1 MRISATNVPS
11 FFFHFQFSFFFELHR
26 QFLWSNYLLT
36 HHQTIEHCLKQ
47 WRILKRMFWM
57 FWIFWMF
64 WMFWMCVADD
74 SFTVVQLVFAC
85 TIFGLLDIWN
95 SLDMKFAKRGIYRN
109 FQRLRLAKFKISKIW
124 DLVTGDI
131 QDVNFRKTRIC
142 TAPGIFEISRF
153 WRLNLF
159 WISKILIFST
169 FGWNLQKIC
178 NF

>member
-1 MRISATNVPS
+1 MKISATNVPS

-74 SFTVVQLVFAC
+74 SFTVVQLAFAC
-85 TIFGLLDIWN
+85 TIFGLLDVWN

-124 DLVTGDI
+124 DLRNWRYPRREFSENKNLYSAW
-131 QDVNFRKTRIC
+131 NFWNFT
-142 TAPGIFEISRF
+142 F
-153 WRLNLF
+153 L
-159 WISKILIFST
+159 KIELV
-169 FGWNLQKIC
+169 
-178 NF
+178 